1 MLNLSNVSSE
11 ELIKELDKRDLVS
24 ELPKDKQEILKK
36 YDIYPTKCLNFIMFF
51 NSIHSDKTTTD
62 NMLYSFVYLKET
74 PTDELDSRIGASKN
88 MDFRFL
94 EKVVQAKGVRLMSLI
109 KRKSPFQNEI
119 DVIYQ
124 KAVKSLEKAKRE
136 LEWYGSSDKLKK
148 VKRAVWV
155 IKF

>member
-1 MLNLSNVSSE
+1 M
-11 ELIKELDKRDLVS
+11 
-24 ELPKDKQEILKK
+24 
-36 YDIYPTKCLNFIMFF
+36 
-51 NSIHSDKTTTD
+51 
-62 NMLYSFVYLKET
+62 
-74 PTDELDSRIGASKN
+74 
-88 MDFRFL
+88 
-94 EKVVQAKGVRLMSLI
+94 KGVRLMSLI

>member
-1 MLNLSNVSSE
+1 
-11 ELIKELDKRDLVS
+11 
-24 ELPKDKQEILKK
+24 
-36 YDIYPTKCLNFIMFF
+36 
-51 NSIHSDKTTTD
+51 
-62 NMLYSFVYLKET
+62 
-74 PTDELDSRIGASKN
+74 
-88 MDFRFL
+88 
-94 EKVVQAKGVRLMSLI
+94 MSLI